1 MTLRK
6 ILAYLLAIAIAIIL
20 CAYIYNQS
28 KTYLK
33 GPQLNITSPTSGT
46 STDQT
51 FIPIEGFAGNVSFI
65 TMNDNQIFID
75 ESGVF
80 KEKLLL
86 APGYN
91 IIEVKAKDRF
101 GRIISRKVY
110 ITRTSKDE
118 VPAVLPVQS
127 IEQTKTATTTED

>member
-1 MTLRK
+1 M
-6 ILAYLLAIAIAIIL
+6 
-20 CAYIYNQS
+20 
-28 KTYLK
+28 YLK

-51 FIPIEGFAGNVSFI
+51 FISIEGFAGNVSFI